1 MREDSTLLYWQRS
14 KLILSTTLSSTHK
27 LVLLSVSDHQGRNL
41 HSRAGIARHALRCSL
56 SARTVQRALQQLVRA
71 GLLQSQFRPGRPTWH
86 SLQID
91 ALQALAVTPDTV
103 SPLTQSHPCSSVTPD
118 TDAQAHDTGAQ
129 AHDTGA
135 QACASVSPKGVKE
148 GIIEGA
154 SKGEKKRRRST
165 SLTRAQAAALPL
177 PAGLPPGYE
186 EAWQDYCRV
195 RPGTGWRTEAQQ
207 VQRFHEKLLAAH
219 QQGRDVLK
227 GLQDAYQG
235 PWKGIKVEWLDM
247 LPAPAPAPAPA
258 GTVLHLDSA
267 AAYKAQLLK
276 GLQ

>member
-1 MREDSTLLYWQRS
+1 
-14 KLILSTTLSSTHK
+14 
-27 LVLLSVSDHQGRNL
+27 
-41 HSRAGIARHALRCSL
+41 
-56 SARTVQRALQQLVRA
+56 
-71 GLLQSQFRPGRPTWH
+71 
-86 SLQID
+86 
-91 ALQALAVTPDTV
+91 
-103 SPLTQSHPCSSVTPD
+103 
-118 TDAQAHDTGAQ
+118 
-129 AHDTGA
+129 
-135 QACASVSPKGVKE
+135 
-148 GIIEGA
+148 
-154 SKGEKKRRRST
+154 
-165 SLTRAQAAALPL
+165 
-177 PAGLPPGYE
+177 
-186 EAWQDYCRV
+186 
-195 RPGTGWRTEAQQ
+195 